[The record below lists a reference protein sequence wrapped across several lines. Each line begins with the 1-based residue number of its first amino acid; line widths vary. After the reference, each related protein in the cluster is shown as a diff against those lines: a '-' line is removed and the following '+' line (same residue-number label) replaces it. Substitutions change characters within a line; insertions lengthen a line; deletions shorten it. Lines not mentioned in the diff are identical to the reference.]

1 MTIQKRVSKKGDISY
16 LIRVSLGYKNNQ
28 QIIKSMT
35 FKPEKGMKPKAI
47 EKELNRQAVLFEEKA
62 KQDYEAQLQRE
73 AKQQEQDNNEIEYAK
88 KYTTFRELAKEWIA
102 LQEISKELKNSSL
115 LRMKSCQERTYNA
128 IGDILVSKLTYR
140 KIQAFISSLAQDGIN
155 QKTGLGLSEKTQKH
169 YLTFISDVMLYAKRC
184 GIIYDNPCRDI
195 TFTKSQKKEKE
206 VYSLE
211 EAKQL
216 LALIDEKAPL
226 NYRLFFNLLA
236 YSGMRR
242 GEALG
247 LEYKDIN
254 FETSVLTICRT
265 SNYHQGYGVYTDTPK
280 TKSSYRSLYIQP
292 KIVGLIELLKT
303 QQEQQAKDCGDLWVE
318 TDRLFIKWNGQ
329 PLHPSAPY
337 KWLKRFCERE
347 NVSFKGLH
355 SFRHFVAS
363 QALASGVDVKAVS
376 SMLGHSQTSTT
387 LNIYAHAVQQ
397 ANEKAL
403 NCVASM
409 LETT

>member
-1 MTIQKRVSKKGDISY
+1 
-16 LIRVSLGYKNNQ
+16 
-28 QIIKSMT
+28 
-35 FKPEKGMKPKAI
+35 
-47 EKELNRQAVLFEEKA
+47 
-62 KQDYEAQLQRE
+62 
-73 AKQQEQDNNEIEYAK
+73 
-88 KYTTFRELAKEWIA
+88 
-102 LQEISKELKNSSL
+102 
-115 LRMKSCQERTYNA
+115 
-128 IGDILVSKLTYR
+128 
-140 KIQAFISSLAQDGIN
+140 
-155 QKTGLGLSEKTQKH
+155 
-169 YLTFISDVMLYAKRC
+169 
-184 GIIYDNPCRDI
+184 
-195 TFTKSQKKEKE
+195 
-206 VYSLE
+206 
-211 EAKQL
+211 
-216 LALIDEKAPL
+216 
-226 NYRLFFNLLA
+226 
-236 YSGMRR
+236 MRH

-292 KIVGLIELLKT
+292 KIVGLIKLLKT
-303 QQEQQAKDCGDLWVE
+303 QQEQQANDCGDLWVE

>member
-1 MTIQKRVSKKGDISY
+1 M
-16 LIRVSLGYKNNQ
+16 
-28 QIIKSMT
+28 
-35 FKPEKGMKPKAI
+35 
-47 EKELNRQAVLFEEKA
+47 
-62 KQDYEAQLQRE
+62 
-73 AKQQEQDNNEIEYAK
+73 
-88 KYTTFRELAKEWIA
+88 
-102 LQEISKELKNSSL
+102 
-115 LRMKSCQERTYNA
+115 
-128 IGDILVSKLTYR
+128 
-140 KIQAFISSLAQDGIN
+140 
-155 QKTGLGLSEKTQKH
+155 
-169 YLTFISDVMLYAKRC
+169 
-184 GIIYDNPCRDI
+184 
-195 TFTKSQKKEKE
+195 
-206 VYSLE
+206 
-211 EAKQL
+211 
-216 LALIDEKAPL
+216 
-226 NYRLFFNLLA
+226 LA
-236 YSGMRR
+236 YSGMRH

-292 KIVGLIELLKT
+292 KIVGLIKLLKT
-303 QQEQQAKDCGDLWVE
+303 QQEQQANDCGDLWVE

>member
-1 MTIQKRVSKKGDISY
+1 
-16 LIRVSLGYKNNQ
+16 
-28 QIIKSMT
+28 
-35 FKPEKGMKPKAI
+35 
-47 EKELNRQAVLFEEKA
+47 
-62 KQDYEAQLQRE
+62 
-73 AKQQEQDNNEIEYAK
+73 
-88 KYTTFRELAKEWIA
+88 
-102 LQEISKELKNSSL
+102 
-115 LRMKSCQERTYNA
+115 
-128 IGDILVSKLTYR
+128 
-140 KIQAFISSLAQDGIN
+140 
-155 QKTGLGLSEKTQKH
+155 
-169 YLTFISDVMLYAKRC
+169 
-184 GIIYDNPCRDI
+184 
-195 TFTKSQKKEKE
+195 
-206 VYSLE
+206 
-211 EAKQL
+211 
-216 LALIDEKAPL
+216 
-226 NYRLFFNLLA
+226 
-236 YSGMRR
+236 MRH

>member
-1 MTIQKRVSKKGDISY
+1 M
-16 LIRVSLGYKNNQ
+16 
-28 QIIKSMT
+28 
-35 FKPEKGMKPKAI
+35 
-47 EKELNRQAVLFEEKA
+47 
-62 KQDYEAQLQRE
+62 
-73 AKQQEQDNNEIEYAK
+73 
-88 KYTTFRELAKEWIA
+88 
-102 LQEISKELKNSSL
+102 
-115 LRMKSCQERTYNA
+115 
-128 IGDILVSKLTYR
+128 
-140 KIQAFISSLAQDGIN
+140 
-155 QKTGLGLSEKTQKH
+155 
-169 YLTFISDVMLYAKRC
+169 
-184 GIIYDNPCRDI
+184 
-195 TFTKSQKKEKE
+195 
-206 VYSLE
+206 
-211 EAKQL
+211 
-216 LALIDEKAPL
+216 
-226 NYRLFFNLLA
+226 LA
-236 YSGMRR
+236 YSGMRH

-292 KIVGLIELLKT
+292 KIVGLIKLLKT
-303 QQEQQAKDCGDLWVE
+303 QQEQQANDCGDLWVE

-337 KWLKRFCERE
+337 KWLTRFCERE

>member
-1 MTIQKRVSKKGDISY
+1 
-16 LIRVSLGYKNNQ
+16 
-28 QIIKSMT
+28 
-35 FKPEKGMKPKAI
+35 
-47 EKELNRQAVLFEEKA
+47 
-62 KQDYEAQLQRE
+62 
-73 AKQQEQDNNEIEYAK
+73 
-88 KYTTFRELAKEWIA
+88 
-102 LQEISKELKNSSL
+102 
-115 LRMKSCQERTYNA
+115 
-128 IGDILVSKLTYR
+128 
-140 KIQAFISSLAQDGIN
+140 
-155 QKTGLGLSEKTQKH
+155 
-169 YLTFISDVMLYAKRC
+169 
-184 GIIYDNPCRDI
+184 
-195 TFTKSQKKEKE
+195 
-206 VYSLE
+206 
-211 EAKQL
+211 
-216 LALIDEKAPL
+216 
-226 NYRLFFNLLA
+226 
-236 YSGMRR
+236 MRHV
-242 GEALG
+242 EALG

-280 TKSSYRSLYIQP
+280 IKSSYRSLYIQP
-292 KIVGLIELLKT
+292 KIVGLIKLLKT
-303 QQEQQAKDCGDLWVE
+303 QQEQQANDCGDLWVE

>member
-1 MTIQKRVSKKGDISY
+1 M
-16 LIRVSLGYKNNQ
+16 
-28 QIIKSMT
+28 
-35 FKPEKGMKPKAI
+35 
-47 EKELNRQAVLFEEKA
+47 
-62 KQDYEAQLQRE
+62 
-73 AKQQEQDNNEIEYAK
+73 
-88 KYTTFRELAKEWIA
+88 
-102 LQEISKELKNSSL
+102 
-115 LRMKSCQERTYNA
+115 
-128 IGDILVSKLTYR
+128 
-140 KIQAFISSLAQDGIN
+140 
-155 QKTGLGLSEKTQKH
+155 
-169 YLTFISDVMLYAKRC
+169 
-184 GIIYDNPCRDI
+184 
-195 TFTKSQKKEKE
+195 
-206 VYSLE
+206 
-211 EAKQL
+211 
-216 LALIDEKAPL
+216 
-226 NYRLFFNLLA
+226 LA
-236 YSGMRR
+236 YSGMRH

-292 KIVGLIELLKT
+292 KIVGLIKLLKT
-303 QQEQQAKDCGDLWVE
+303 QQEQQANDCGDLWVE

-337 KWLKRFCERE
+337 KWHKRFCERE

-387 LNIYAHAVQQ
+387 LNIYAHVVQQ

-403 NCVASM
+403 NSVASV
-409 LETT
+409 LETA